1 MRGRELVLQR
11 ISVSRNKLRS
21 RLSEMFTIQIEI
33 VLLGPSEGSGKNK
46 KVGQDRYWKLNF
58 PTSIRMLN
66 PEKNNQT
73 SQQTTTRIPSG

>member
-33 VLLGPSEGSGKNK
+33 VLLGPTEGSGKNK
-46 KVGQDRYWKLNF
+46 KVGQDCYWKLNF

-66 PEKNNQT
+66 PEKTNQT